1 MKFFPAS
8 VFLCA
13 AGLCA
18 QAPPPAPPT
27 PPAVEPTPET
37 VIASFDGKKLTYGE
51 IKKFVMVLD
60 PQQQQQ
66 AMRNPKMLVHQYFLW
81 KQLAEQAVKEK
92 LDQQSPLKEQIE
104 YQRTYLLMQ
113 AKLNDVVR
121 NMTVDD
127 EDLKKYYEANKDK
140 YTQVKL
146 QVLYISFSA
155 HPGEAGSGDKKLLSE
170 EEAKTKITKILAGI
184 RAGADFVQAV
194 KQYSEDS
201 ASADKD
207 GDFGTIRKSDNVP
220 DAIRAAVF
228 SLKQGEV
235 SEPVRQPNG
244 FYLFR
249 AEQVGTLTFQQVQM
263 DIYEQARQAKSQA
276 WMAKLN
282 ESINFK
288 IEDEKFFTQAPAPG
302 SPAAAPP
309 APAK

>member
-127 EDLKKYYEANKDK
+127 EDL
-140 YTQVKL
+140 
-146 QVLYISFSA
+146 
-155 HPGEAGSGDKKLLSE
+155 
-170 EEAKTKITKILAGI
+170 
-184 RAGADFVQAV
+184 
-194 KQYSEDS
+194 
-201 ASADKD
+201 
-207 GDFGTIRKSDNVP
+207 
-220 DAIRAAVF
+220 
-228 SLKQGEV
+228 
-235 SEPVRQPNG
+235 
-244 FYLFR
+244 
-249 AEQVGTLTFQQVQM
+249 
-263 DIYEQARQAKSQA
+263 
-276 WMAKLN
+276 
-282 ESINFK
+282 
-288 IEDEKFFTQAPAPG
+288 
-302 SPAAAPP
+302 
-309 APAK
+309 